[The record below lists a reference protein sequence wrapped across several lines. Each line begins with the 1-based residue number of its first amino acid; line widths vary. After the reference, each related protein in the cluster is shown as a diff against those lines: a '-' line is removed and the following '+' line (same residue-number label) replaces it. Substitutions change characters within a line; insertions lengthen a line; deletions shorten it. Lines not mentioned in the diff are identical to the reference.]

1 VRSTSTRLSPST
13 SQWSAYLGL
22 IAVLCLFC
30 APLFVGLGDREL
42 GSDEAIYSYAV
53 DRIIDT
59 GDWLTPRAIPYDGPF
74 LEKPPLKFW
83 IVAGAIRAGL
93 LPHDEFGLRFIDA
106 LFSAVAFVYVF
117 WLGRWLA
124 GSVCGFVAVLVLF
137 TINVLL
143 FEHGLRSN
151 NMDAALVL
159 SYCGGVYHFAR
170 WVEDSAAKR
179 RSRQALAVAGYFTLG
194 FMTKFVAVLFLPL
207 VCAVALAWPGNTWP
221 RIRSNWRDWVVPA
234 LLVCAASV
242 PWFVYQAL
250 QVGGDLWDVIV
261 AHGFTRF
268 TGALDPRHL
277 QPWHYYYSQMWA
289 ELTRTGTQWIAAVG
303 MIMLAVKGST
313 ERPWLARLLFV
324 WWMVPF
330 ALMSIGTSKLIHYAY
345 PFLPAIA
352 LGVGAV
358 ADALMRAIA
367 STMATT
373 ASVAE
378 RGGLRVM
385 KGTWARRWPAVAGW
399 FPTLTWTA
407 NEHPSSTRTFARGLL
422 VAAAVFA
429 VAVGVWTAV
438 AEPIRWD
445 VNGVE
450 LLSNS
455 NTFRLVFIAAIL
467 LWLAGYTRILVS
479 AVPITIMAALLTGGI
494 GWSRNPILAYP
505 LTIERLTNGRH
516 PWRTLRDCAVTVRG
530 GQPGTH
536 VYPTYEQLLN
546 HSPYYYLRHVGPWVE
561 HDGSPK
567 TDELELRLYARGEQS
582 LIILATDEYQMFLQQ
597 IAQGQLASDGV
608 PSGLVLSDNVVL
620 LTPGPFAKCA
630 VAAIAAGGQ
639 GVKDLPTRGT
649 SQ

>member
-1 VRSTSTRLSPST
+1 L
-13 SQWSAYLGL
+13 
-22 IAVLCLFC
+22 
-30 APLFVGLGDREL
+30 
-42 GSDEAIYSYAV
+42 
-53 DRIIDT
+53 
-59 GDWLTPRAIPYDGPF
+59 
-74 LEKPPLKFW
+74 
-83 IVAGAIRAGL
+83 VAGAIRAGL

-106 LFSAVAFVYVF
+106 LFGAVAFLYVF

-170 WVEDSAAKR
+170 WVEDSSAKR

-207 VCAVALAWPGNTWP
+207 VCAVALVWPGTTLP
-221 RIRSNWRDWVVPA
+221 RIRSHWRDWVVPA
-234 LLVCAASV
+234 LLVCAASM

-250 QVGGDLWDVIV
+250 QTGGGLWDAIV
-261 AHGFTRF
+261 AHVYTRF

-277 QPWHYYYSQMWA
+277 QPWHYYYSQTWA

-313 ERPWLARLLFV
+313 ERPWLARLVFV

-330 ALMSIGTSKLIHYAY
+330 ALMSIGTSKVFHYAY

-358 ADALMRAIA
+358 ADALIRAIA

-373 ASVAE
+373 AGATE
-378 RGGLRVM
+378 RGLFRVIED
-385 KGTWARRWPAVAGW
+385 TLARRWPAVSGW
-399 FPTLTWTA
+399 FRSLPWTA
-407 NEHPSSTRTFARGLL
+407 NEHPSSARVFARRLL
-422 VAAAVFA
+422 VAAAVCA
-429 VAVGVWTAV
+429 GVLGVWTAV
-438 AEPIRWD
+438 AGPIRWD
-445 VNGVE
+445 VNGVQ
-450 LLSNS
+450 LLRNS
-455 NTFRLVFIAAIL
+455 NPFRPIFIAAIF
-467 LWLAGYTRILVS
+467 LWLAGYARILVS
-479 AVPITIMAALLTGGI
+479 AVPITAMAALLMGGI
-494 GWSRNPILAYP
+494 GWSRNPVLAYP
-505 LTIERLTNGRH
+505 LTIERLTNGIH
-516 PWRTLRDCAVTVRG
+516 PWRALRDCAVTVRG
-530 GQPGTH
+530 GQAGTH
-536 VYPTYEQLLN
+536 VYPTYGQLLN

-567 TDELELRLYARGEQS
+567 IDELELRLYARGEQS
-582 LIILATDEYQMFLQQ
+582 LMILARDEYQMFLEQ
-597 IAQGQLASDGV
+597 IAPGQLATDGV
-608 PSGLVLSDNVVL
+608 PSGLVLSENIVL
-620 LTPGPFAKCA
+620 LTPGPFEECA

-639 GVKDLPTRGT
+639 GVKDLPARGT
-649 SQ
+649 RQ

>member
-1 VRSTSTRLSPST
+1 
-13 SQWSAYLGL
+13 
-22 IAVLCLFC
+22 
-30 APLFVGLGDREL
+30 VGLGDREL